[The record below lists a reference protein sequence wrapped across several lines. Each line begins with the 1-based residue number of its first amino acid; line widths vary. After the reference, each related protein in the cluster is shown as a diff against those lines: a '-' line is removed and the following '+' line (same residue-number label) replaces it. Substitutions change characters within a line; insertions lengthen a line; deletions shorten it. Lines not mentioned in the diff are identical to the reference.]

1 MSKAHQ
7 SLLTVGYLPCSE
19 ILRVLRI
26 GYLDFLKNFGLRFQ
40 KEFSALVRRK
50 VMGWDRIEGN
60 WDQTKGKI
68 RGKWS
73 KLTADDL
80 DAINGHRDLLESVI
94 QQRYGFA
101 PDYVRKEVDNWFRWQ
116 DWRSPSFT
124 TSMLR

>member
-1 MSKAHQ
+1 
-7 SLLTVGYLPCSE
+7 
-19 ILRVLRI
+19 
-26 GYLDFLKNFGLRFQ
+26 
-40 KEFSALVRRK
+40 
-50 VMGWDRIEGN
+50 MGWDRIEGN